1 MQPQPTGVAVTAL
14 SRRTPLLTR
23 EEEQDLVE
31 RWRVREDRTALDRL
45 ITSHGRMV
53 VKIARQYR
61 AYGLPLGDMIQE
73 GFIGLLQAA
82 HRFDPARA
90 VRFATYARWW
100 IRAAVQ
106 DYILRNWSI
115 VRLGSTAQ
123 QKSLF
128 FNLRRASIKLGADGP
143 LTHAMRERIARELNV
158 PGRAVE
164 VMEGRLSGRDQ
175 STEAPVGPEG
185 DLEWGDRLSDDGP
198 TPEEVVVE
206 RREGAT
212 RSAWLAEALG
222 QLSARERTIIESRH
236 LAEDKA
242 VLSELGEEF
251 GISKERVRQ
260 IEQRA
265 LGKIRVAVLRQA
277 RGEPRAPLAAPA
289 PA

>member
-1 MQPQPTGVAVTAL
+1 MQPQQTGVAVTAL

>member
-1 MQPQPTGVAVTAL
+1 MHAVETIAAASAL
-14 SRRTPLLTR
+14 TRRTPLLTR
-23 EEEQDLVE
+23 EEESDLVE
-31 RWRVREDRTALDRL
+31 RWRGQEDRTALDRL
-45 ITSHGRMV
+45 VISHGRMV

-61 AYGLPLGDMIQE
+61 AYGLPIGDMIQE
-73 GFIGLLQAA
+73 GFIGLMQAA

-100 IRAAVQ
+100 ILAAVQ

-128 FNLRRASIKLGADGP
+128 FNLRRVSIKLGADGP
-143 LTHAMRERIARELNV
+143 LTQAMRERIARELKV
-158 PGRAVE
+158 PGKAVE

-198 TPEEVVVE
+198 SPEEIVVE
-206 RREGAT
+206 MREGST
-212 RSAWLAEALG
+212 RSAWLAEALA

-236 LAEDKA
+236 LAEEKA
-242 VLSELGEEF
+242 VLSDLGEEF

-265 LGKIRVAVLRQA
+265 LGKIRVAVLCQA
-277 RGEPRAPLAAPA
+277 RGKARAALQAPA
-289 PA
+289 

>member
-1 MQPQPTGVAVTAL
+1 MYAVETIPAASAL
-14 SRRTPLLTR
+14 TRRTPLLTR
-23 EEEQDLVE
+23 EEESDLVE
-31 RWRVREDRTALDRL
+31 RWRGQEDRTALDRL

-61 AYGLPLGDMIQE
+61 AYGLPIGDMIQE
-73 GFIGLLQAA
+73 GFIGLMQAA

-128 FNLRRASIKLGADGP
+128 FNLRRVSIKLGADGP
-143 LTHAMRERIARELNV
+143 LTQAMRERIARELKV
-158 PGRAVE
+158 PGKAVE

-198 TPEEVVVE
+198 SPEEIVVE
-206 RREGAT
+206 MRESST
-212 RSAWLAEALG
+212 RSAWLAEALA
-222 QLSARERTIIESRH
+222 QLNARERTIIESRH
-236 LAEDKA
+236 LAEEKA
-242 VLSELGEEF
+242 VLSDLGEAF

-265 LGKIRVAVLRQA
+265 LGKIRAAVLRQA
-277 RGEPRAPLAAPA
+277 RGDARMPLPA
-289 PA
+289 LA